1 LGSTKE
7 GPMDVNEEANRLEQT
22 LSGLSLPVRIQGGQ
36 VREAGVR
43 YIATPLNRTRTE
55 QFQQVEGSI
64 ALALGVPQVHIV
76 REGDGLAIDVPGG
89 DPDRPRLLPL
99 VRSIGDIPRMTVVAG
114 IDDQGAPLLLPL
126 DQPGT
131 WHVSILGAPGV
142 GKSELLRA
150 MVVSLGLTNR
160 QSLVQ
165 LFGIDLGGRE
175 LAVLEALPHALT
187 DLATEPRFAL
197 ELLDWL
203 AQEGLRR
210 EKYGIL
216 RPDLVL
222 AVDDVVRLFDS
233 DRTAGERLG
242 CIADQGKHWGIHIIL
257 SGRAGGDESSPAWL
271 RSQGWALVKG
281 GVEPR
286 RFTLRA
292 SGRTLPFTAAWLSA
306 SDLDLSIRQ
315 FRTGRRPGQSTL
327 SYSIS
332 GDLRAKPGSAGA
344 VGG

>member
-1 LGSTKE
+1 
-7 GPMDVNEEANRLEQT
+7 MDVNEEADRLEQA
-22 LSGLSLPVRIQGGQ
+22 LFGLSLPVRIQGGQ
-36 VREAGVR
+36 VREGGVR
-43 YIATPLNRTRTE
+43 YMATPLNRTTTE
-55 QFQQVEGSI
+55 QFQRVEGSI

-99 VRSIGDIPRMTVVAG
+99 VRSIGDIPRMTLVVG

-126 DQPGT
+126 NQPGS
-131 WHVSILGAPGV
+131 WHAAILGTPGF
-142 GKSELLRA
+142 GKSELLRS
-150 MVVSLGLTNR
+150 MIVSLSLTNR
-160 QSLVQ
+160 QSVVQ

-175 LAVLEALPHALT
+175 LAVLEALPHALI

-203 AQEGLRR
+203 AEEGLRR

-222 AVDDVVRLFDS
+222 AVDDVVSLIDS
-233 DRTAGERLG
+233 DRMAGERLERL
-242 CIADQGKHWGIHIIL
+242 ADQGNHWGIHIIL
-257 SGRAGGDESSPAWL
+257 CGREDGDESSLPWL
-271 RSQGWALVKG
+271 RAQGWALVNG
-281 GVEPR
+281 GVKSG

-292 SGRTLPFTAAWLSA
+292 SGRAFPFTAAWLSA
-306 SDLDLSIRQ
+306 SDLDLSMRQ
-315 FRTGRRPGQSTL
+315 FRTGKRPSRSTL

-332 GDLRAKPGSAGA
+332 GDLRAKSSAAEA

>member
-1 LGSTKE
+1 
-7 GPMDVNEEANRLEQT
+7 MDVNEEANRLEQA

-36 VREAGVR
+36 VREGGVR
-43 YIATPLNRTRTE
+43 YMATPLNRTRTE

-99 VRSIGDIPRMTVVAG
+99 VRSIGDIPRMTLVVG
-114 IDDQGAPLLLPL
+114 IDNQGAPLLLPL
-126 DQPGT
+126 DQLGT
-131 WHVSILGAPGV
+131 WHAAILGTSGV
-142 GKSELLRA
+142 GKSELLRS
-150 MVVSLGLTNR
+150 MIVSLSLTNR
-160 QSLVQ
+160 QSVVQ

-175 LAVLEALPHALT
+175 LAVLEALPHALS

-203 AQEGLRR
+203 AEEGLRR
-210 EKYGIL
+210 EKYGIF

-222 AVDDVVRLFDS
+222 AVDDVVSLIDS
-233 DRTAGERLG
+233 DRTAAERLG
-242 CIADQGKHWGIHIIL
+242 RLADQGSHWGIHIIL
-257 SGRAGGDESSPAWL
+257 SGRTAGDESSLPWL
-271 RSQGWALVKG
+271 RAQGWALVKG
-281 GVEPR
+281 GEMPG

-292 SGRTLPFTAAWLSA
+292 NGRAFPFTAAWLSA
-306 SDLDLSIRQ
+306 SDLDSSIRQ

-332 GDLRAKPGSAGA
+332 GDLRAKPSATEA

>member
-1 LGSTKE
+1 
-7 GPMDVNEEANRLEQT
+7 MDVNEEANRLEQT
-22 LSGLSLPVRIQGGQ
+22 LSGLSLPVRVQGGQ
-36 VREAGVR
+36 VRDGSVR
-43 YIATPLNRTRTE
+43 YMATPLNRTRTE

-89 DPDRPRLLPL
+89 DRDRPRLLPL
-99 VRSIGDIPRMTVVAG
+99 VRSIGDIPRMTLVVG
-114 IDDQGAPLLLPL
+114 IDDQDAPLLLPL

-131 WHVSILGAPGV
+131 WHVAILGTPGV

-160 QSLVQ
+160 QSVVQ
-165 LFGIDLGGRE
+165 FFGIDLGGRE
-175 LAVLEALPHALT
+175 LAVLEALPHALS

-203 AQEGLRR
+203 TEEGLRR

-222 AVDDVVRLFDS
+222 AVDDVVSLIAS
-233 DRTAGERLG
+233 DRMAGERLG
-242 CIADQGKHWGIHIIL
+242 RLADQGNHWGIHIIL
-257 SGRAGGDESSPAWL
+257 SGRAASDGASLPWL
-271 RSQGWALVKG
+271 RTQGWALVKG
-281 GVEPR
+281 GVKPG

-292 SGRTLPFTAAWLSA
+292 SGQAFPFTAAWLPV

-332 GDLRAKPGSAGA
+332 GDLRTKSGAAEA